1 MIQEEAAIL
10 PRIEGEIGGENWTEV
25 IGPKRHLFRLN
36 LGEVWRYRDL
46 IILFVKRDLASQY
59 RQTVLGTLW
68 FLIQPVMT
76 MLMFLIVFNKI
87 AKIPTDGLPPSLFYL
102 SSITIWNYFS
112 SCLTSTSN
120 TFVSNAGIFGKVYF
134 PRLVSPLSAIISNL
148 IKFLIQ
154 LSLVAILI
162 ACYYFNGFFSPQTG
176 WHVLLLPVIVFFT
189 ALMGLGIGIICS
201 SLTTKYRDL
210 SILIGFAVG
219 LLMYVTPVAYPLS
232 YLQESGYAAFIRWN
246 PLTPMVEGFRYAI
259 FGEGVFDPL
268 FFLYSIGCT
277 MVFLLVGVLLF
288 NKVERS
294 FMDTV

>member
-76 MLMFLIVFNKI
+76 MLMFLTVFNKI

-162 ACYYFNGFFSPQTG
+162 ACYYFNGFFSPPAG
-176 WHVLLLPVIVFFT
+176 WHFFLLPVIVFFT

-268 FFLYSIGCT
+268 FFLYSVSCA
-277 MVFLLVGVLLF
+277 MVFLLVGILLF

>member
-10 PRIEGEIGGENWTEV
+10 PRIEGEIGGENWTQV
-25 IGPKRHLFRLN
+25 IGPKRHFFRLN

-154 LSLVAILI
+154 LLLVAILI
-162 ACYYFNGFFSPQTG
+162 AYYYFNRFFSPSAG
-176 WHVLLLPVIVFFT
+176 WHFFLLPVIVFFT

-232 YLQESGYAAFIRWN
+232 YLQQSGYAAFIRWN

-277 MVFLLVGVLLF
+277 LLFLLVGILLF